1 MLPSAMSSEFHRRPS
16 VLLVITA
23 SAAASSLLRSNAA
36 GPRIALGRTALPTR
50 PSSRSALPARGRTPR
65 GRGPWRGALAFASAQ
80 SLQPILN
87 AAMRQS
93 GQVDIELADYLKTSP
108 SLAHWLSRWQAEDAK
123 T

>member
-36 GPRIALGRTALPTR
+36 GPRIALGRDCFAHASIVLDQLCR
-50 PSSRSALPARGRTPR
+50 HAAGHHG

-80 SLQPILN
+80 SLH
-87 AAMRQS
+87 RS
-93 GQVDIELADYLKTSP
+93 
-108 SLAHWLSRWQAEDAK
+108 
-123 T
+123 